1 MQLQDLV
8 RRDPTSFTVAASRT
22 ASASERRVAFR
33 WIRALS
39 GKAIYDE
46 MVRLQVL
53 EGVAGKSEGSWSNR
67 RNLDGAADFFDGKG
81 VHSDWFAKG
90 DQSFIGPI
98 LRRLNTILPESRGD
112 LQGGPDDIFQSL
124 AAGISPYTF
133 EKLGGGPIFYQLGKD
148 SSVKA
153 IILKGGSPPE
163 VSAGKGFGAFQNAA
177 KTYWRNHLR
186 KVDRLGPTVQEGDEG
201 QGNHGIADP
210 NQGPTIGQI
219 FQEAVQSPSDPLG
232 RKIREVI
239 LDNVPDRGN
248 NRTIMERW
256 LEDFVAGKKFNA
268 HELAEQ
274 LGIGARGVMLVIQRL
289 MGDAKSGE
297 AQATKLLD
305 VVKQNTRLVRELEQ
319 RTLSVGGRLARQR
332 IANKTAASAKVM
344 QRFNDLERHLKSKGD
359 KEGLDLLSD
368 FADAIG
374 I

>member
-1 MQLQDLV
+1 MEDPMQLQALV

-53 EGVAGKSEGSWSNR
+53 EGVAGKPEGGWSRR
-67 RNLDGAADFFDGKG
+67 RNLEGAADFFEGTG
-81 VHSDWFAKG
+81 VHPDWFAKG

-98 LRRLNTILPESRGD
+98 LRRLNSILPESRGD

-153 IILKGGSPPE
+153 IILKGGTPPE

-186 KVDRLGPTVQEGDEG
+186 KVERMGPTVQEGDDAHG
-201 QGNHGIADP
+201 DHGIADP
-210 NQGPTIGQI
+210 KQGPSIGQV
-219 FQEAVQSPSDPLG
+219 FQEAVQSPTDPLG
-232 RKIREVI
+232 RKIRDVI

-248 NRTIMERW
+248 NRVIIEQW
-256 LEDFVAGKKFNA
+256 LQDFVSGRKFDA
-268 HELAEQ
+268 PGLAAQ
-274 LGIGARGVMLVIQRL
+274 LGISPRGVKLVIERL
-289 MGDAKSGE
+289 VGNAKSGE
-297 AQATKLLD
+297 AQATKLLE

-319 RTLSVGGRLARQR
+319 RTLAVGGRLARQR
-332 IANKTAASAKVM
+332 IANRIA
-344 QRFNDLERHLKSKGD
+344 RLERELRSLRG
-359 KEGLDLLSD
+359 
-368 FADAIG
+368 
-374 I
+374 